1 MSFYYSSCHSTTC
14 SCVTINKQRQKH
26 VCHCLCHCSNQIQLC
41 IILSSE
47 LCFGASCVAR
57 QKGTSTTTHM
67 HAHAHA
73 RTHTHNIS
81 IDLIWTATAQTRHK
95 KVLANN
101 YMCSVC
107 KVKEMI
113 LIVLLCTSRCL
124 YTKIYRYYNILYFV
138 EFNYL
143 VLVAQQI
150 VVEVLRS
157 SSKLIKFLH
166 KIHVQ

>member
-1 MSFYYSSCHSTTC
+1 MYVTV
-14 SCVTINKQRQKH
+14 CVIVQTRYNYVLFFLRNSVLVPAVLLDRKEPAQPHI
-26 VCHCLCHCSNQIQLC
+26 C
-41 IILSSE
+41 
-47 LCFGASCVAR
+47 
-57 QKGTSTTTHM
+57 THT
-67 HAHAHA
+67 HTRA
-73 RTHTHNIS
+73 HTHNIS

>member
-1 MSFYYSSCHSTTC
+1 MYVTV
-14 SCVTINKQRQKH
+14 CVIVQTRYNYVLFFLRNSVLVPAVLLDRKEPAQPHI
-26 VCHCLCHCSNQIQLC
+26 C
-41 IILSSE
+41 
-47 LCFGASCVAR
+47 
-57 QKGTSTTTHM
+57 THT
-67 HAHAHA
+67 HTHTRA
-73 RTHTHNIS
+73 HTHNIS